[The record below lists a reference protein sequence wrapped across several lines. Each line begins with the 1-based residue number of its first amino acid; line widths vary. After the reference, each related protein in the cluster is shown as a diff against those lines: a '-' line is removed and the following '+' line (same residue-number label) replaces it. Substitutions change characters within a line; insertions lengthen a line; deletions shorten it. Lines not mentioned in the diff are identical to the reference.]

1 MGLPLYKSEC
11 ISLLKGT
18 SIVGYIA
25 VIDVTRASDLVRSR
39 TFDAFMP
46 LLAVTILYFVLAWLI
61 GLLLNFLTLKAR
73 R

>member
-1 MGLPLYKSEC
+1 
-11 ISLLKGT
+11 
-18 SIVGYIA
+18 
-25 VIDVTRASDLVRSR
+25 
-39 TFDAFMP
+39 MP